1 MATID
6 LLLPYLLQDRP
17 IPERLRKEFVQ
28 LIKNIDR
35 KDDGDKTA
43 EEWFVQGYMH
53 ASQEQYDDAEDSFT
67 EALSLKPDF
76 EAAWKQ
82 RADMRFVSGAPKQ
95 ALEDYTKAIELDPDY
110 AAAYLK
116 RSQVHLE
123 LDEPAKAQADLD
135 KVTELDPDSPD
146 LLLMAASIHEKEGRI
161 DDAVAAYD
169 KAVASDPKNTQTLN
183 ARALVHLFNGN
194 PEAASADFLKIQA
207 IEGSNYVNSFNLGL
221 AYGLMGQ
228 KHKDTFQYFDKAF
241 RKNPDLLTGYFDAA
255 GENERKRLVKAL
267 DQILEEVKSVDP
279 SVGGGF
285 YRNEL
290 VTLLER
296 KYAEVK

>member
-6 LLLPYLLQDRP
+6 LLLPYLLQDRA
-17 IPERLRKEFVQ
+17 IPERYRKDFVQ
-28 LIKNIDR
+28 LIKSIDR
-35 KDDGDKTA
+35 KDDGDKSA

-53 ASQEQYDDAEDSFT
+53 ASQEQYDDAEDCFS
-67 EALSLKPDF
+67 ESLSLKPDF

-82 RADMRFVSGAPKQ
+82 RGDMRFVSGAPKY
-95 ALEDYTKAIELDPDY
+95 ALDDYTKAIELDPEY

-135 KVTELDPDSPD
+135 KVTELDPDSPE
-146 LLLMAASIHEKEGRI
+146 LLLLAASIHEKEGRVE
-161 DDAVAAYD
+161 DALAAYD
-169 KAVASDPKNTQTLN
+169 KALASDPKNTQTLN
-183 ARALVHLFNGN
+183 ARALVHLFHGS
-194 PEAASADFLKIQA
+194 PSAAVADFLKIQS

-221 AYGLMGQ
+221 ACGLDK
-228 KHKDTFQYFDKAF
+228 KHKDAFQYFDKAF
-241 RKNPDLLTGYFDAA
+241 RKNPDLLTGYFEAA
-255 GENERKRLVKAL
+255 GENERKRLTQTL
-267 DQILEEVKSVDP
+267 DQILEDVKSVDAAAP
-279 SVGGGF
+279 GGF

-290 VTLLER
+290 TTLLER